1 MLNIAICDDD
11 IQIAGQ
17 MEMMIQNIAKRNYV
31 EYRGILE
38 W

>member
-31 EYRGILE
+31 DL
-38 W
+38 